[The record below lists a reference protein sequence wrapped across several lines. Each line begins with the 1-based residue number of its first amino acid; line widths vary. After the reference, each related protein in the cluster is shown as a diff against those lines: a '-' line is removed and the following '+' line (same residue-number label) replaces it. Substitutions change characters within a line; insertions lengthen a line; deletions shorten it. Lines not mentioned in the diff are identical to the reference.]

1 MHLDQNVVMS
11 IREATPTDIP
21 EILAMI
27 HELAA
32 YEKAPNEVIATPGLL
47 REALFGPDPAVF
59 ALMAVDDRTGDVVG
73 FALTRSRA
81 DGRVDGVSGDGRATA
96 SPRRGRRVEREAGLD
111 VGLGVGDGSRRAWPE
126 RRDDARDCK
135 RDEGDPCAALDP
147 AFCGR
152 QGHAHDK
159 GKELP
164 DDEKAARPA
173 TCAPQATRGNHHGG
187 SEETEDRDLQP
198 DRHRTG
204 HLGRPSDA
212 QTGNL
217 HSDVGGV
224 GQQGHALDRRNSGTD
239 DQ

>member
-1 MHLDQNVVMS
+1 M
-11 IREATPTDIP
+11 EAG
-21 EILAMI
+21 
-27 HELAA
+27 
-32 YEKAPNEVIATPGLL
+32 EVIDLPGFVHLSIGQ
-47 REALFGPDPAVF
+47 EAVP
-59 ALMAVDDRTGDVVG
+59 TGI
-73 FALTRSRA
+73 
-81 DGRVDGVSGDGRATA
+81 
-96 SPRRGRRVEREAGLD
+96 
-111 VGLGVGDGSRRAWPE
+111 
-126 RRDDARDCK
+126 
-135 RDEGDPCAALDP
+135 CAALDP